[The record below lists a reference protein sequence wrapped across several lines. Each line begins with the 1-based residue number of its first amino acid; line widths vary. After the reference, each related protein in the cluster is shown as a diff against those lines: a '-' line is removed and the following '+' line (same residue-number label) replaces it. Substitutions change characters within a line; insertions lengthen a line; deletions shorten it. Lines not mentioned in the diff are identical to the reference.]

1 MMEGYKDSRERG
13 RRPRPEQKIIRL
25 SFQESPAERRVK
37 GQLGVE
43 TLAEAAVLFNKIFD
57 DFMLKHMQNAL
68 PDIKQKEDQPPKL
81 AIIGQLEEKGHM
93 YTLSVLERNL
103 EEWQAHHSHV
113 LFHES
118 GNWSR
123 KIQLLRVED
132 GYLREMWHYQLQ
144 EDGIVRRYDIIS
156 YDAVYEGSSN
166 IQTVS
171 PEELQGLGGLLTSA
185 YLELRTSRMLDW
197 EELPWD

>member
-1 MMEGYKDSRERG
+1 MEGHKDFQGRN
-13 RRPRPEQKIIRL
+13 RRPRPEQAIIRL
-25 SFQESPAERRVK
+25 GFQESPAERQME
-37 GQLGVE
+37 GPLDVE
-43 TLAEAAVLFNKIFD
+43 ALTEAAALFNKIFD

-68 PDIKQKEDQPPKL
+68 PDIQQKENQPPEL
-81 AIIGQLEEKGHM
+81 AIIGQLEEEGQI
-93 YTLSVLERNL
+93 YTLSVFERNL

-123 KIQLLRVED
+123 KIQLLRNED
-132 GYLREMWHYQLQ
+132 EYWREMWHYQLQ

-156 YDAVYEGSSN
+156 YDAVYEESSN

-171 PEELQGLGGLLTSA
+171 PKELRGLGDLLASA
-185 YLELRTSRMLDW
+185 DLELRTSRMLDW
-197 EELPWD
+197 TELPWD